1 MTNLNESLKEYF
13 GFSSFRPGQEEA
25 LQSLV
30 SGRHTLAVMPTG
42 AGKSLIYQLA
52 ALILKN
58 GTGKAPYTLVVSPLI
73 ALMKDQVDN
82 LNQRGISAT
91 YINSSLGS
99 GEQTARLQGI
109 SEGKYKLVYIA
120 PERLRSTKFLKR

>member
-1 MTNLNESLKEYF
+1 MTNLNESLKEHF

-25 LQSLV
+25 LQSLI

-58 GTGKAPYTLVVSPLI
+58 GMGKAPYTLVISPLI
-73 ALMKDQVDN
+73 ALMKDQ
-82 LNQRGISAT
+82 
-91 YINSSLGS
+91 
-99 GEQTARLQGI
+99 
-109 SEGKYKLVYIA
+109 
-120 PERLRSTKFLKR
+120 